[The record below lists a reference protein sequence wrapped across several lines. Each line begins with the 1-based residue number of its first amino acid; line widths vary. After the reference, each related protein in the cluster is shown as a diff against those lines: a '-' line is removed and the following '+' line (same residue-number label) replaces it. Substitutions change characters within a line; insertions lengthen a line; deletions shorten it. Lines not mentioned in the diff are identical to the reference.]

1 MRKRFLLYG
10 IVFIA
15 VLSGS
20 ATTASGS
27 PAITPADTIYVTL
40 IPNSNQILNK
50 LNNASIGNRKI
61 KCRKVND
68 STFLITKVTKKD
80 SAKIQKVFVEV
91 LNSCF
96 DIDSIV
102 YSSNDNAQ
110 VYLTIN
116 KNEVV
121 KKYFNKTNISKE
133 KQLLSWSYENF
144 SLTLKTTKDYP
155 SDDLSQSGLFYCV
168 QSDFL
173 VSIDEPV
180 DSTISIP
187 EPEIVIDVPHFLQSD
202 DSAVFHQHH
211 RLKYMSDSVPD
222 SLALRYEMMCAIA
235 SYARTIDSI
244 TLIRSI
250 IGRMDPIKRAQKMKD
265 DLDIFL
271 NKEKDWIWF
280 TLSQEQKDF
289 VGKYDK
295 RIEDILTTLKN
306 KTDKKRSR

>member
-1 MRKRFLLYG
+1 MRKRFLLYSLLL
-10 IVFIA
+10 IA
-15 VLSGS
+15 VISGS
-20 ATTASGS
+20 AMTASGS

-116 KNEVV
+116 KNEVLQ
-121 KKYFNKTNISKE
+121 KYFNKTNISKE

-144 SLTLKTTKDYP
+144 SLTLSTTKDYP
-155 SDDLSQSGLFYCV
+155 SDKLSQIELFYFAP
-168 QSDFL
+168 SKYL
-173 VSIDEPV
+173 GGIEEPV
-180 DSTISIP
+180 DTISIP
-187 EPEIVIDVPHFLQSD
+187 EPEIVIDVPYFLQSRD
-202 DSAVFHQHH
+202 PDVFHQYD
-211 RLKYMSDSVPD
+211 RLKHMSDSVPD
-222 SLALRYEMMCAIA
+222 SLALRYEMMWAIA
-235 SYARTIDSI
+235 RYTQTIDSI
-244 TLIRSI
+244 TLNSSI
-250 IGRMDPIKRAQKMKD
+250 IGRMETIKRAQKMKD